1 MTQIDFDSYAL
12 SKIDYRNK
20 NKFEYKYPK
29 ETEIIINL
37 LKQAITKRAE
47 TQLNV
52 YNYVTIR
59 DYCREIL
66 GFKMVS
72 KEGLRKIISRI
83 AQENGCEL

>member
-1 MTQIDFDSYAL
+1 MTELSFDEFAK

-20 NKFEYKYPK
+20 NKFESKYPK

-59 DYCREIL
+59 DYCVQVL

-72 KEGLRKIISRI
+72 KEGLRKIIGRI

>member
-1 MTQIDFDSYAL
+1 MTQIDFDTYAKG
-12 SKIDYRNK
+12 KINNRNK
-20 NKFEYKYPK
+20 NKFEYRYPK

-37 LKQAITKRAE
+37 LKQAIAKRAE

-66 GFKMVS
+66 GFTMVS

-83 AQENGCEL
+83 AQDNGCEL

>member
-37 LKQAITKRAE
+37 LKQAISKRAE

-52 YNYVTIR
+52 YNYVTSR
-59 DYCREIL
+59 DYCRGGL

-72 KEGLRKIISRI
+72 REGLRKIISRI

>member
-1 MTQIDFDSYAL
+1 MTQIDFDTYAKG
-12 SKIDYRNK
+12 KINARNK
-20 NKFEYKYPK
+20 NKFEYRYPK

-37 LKQAITKRAE
+37 LKQAIAKRAE

-66 GFKMVS
+66 GFTMVS

-83 AQENGCEL
+83 AQENECEL

>member
-20 NKFEYKYPK
+20 NKFENKYPK

-59 DYCREIL
+59 DYCREVL
-66 GFKMVS
+66 GFTMVS

>member
-1 MTQIDFDSYAL
+1 MTELSFDEFAL
-12 SKIDYRNK
+12 GKINVRNK
-20 NKFEYKYPK
+20 NKFEYRYPK

-37 LKQAITKRAE
+37 LKQAIAKRAE

-59 DYCREIL
+59 DYCREVL
-66 GFKMVS
+66 GFTMVS